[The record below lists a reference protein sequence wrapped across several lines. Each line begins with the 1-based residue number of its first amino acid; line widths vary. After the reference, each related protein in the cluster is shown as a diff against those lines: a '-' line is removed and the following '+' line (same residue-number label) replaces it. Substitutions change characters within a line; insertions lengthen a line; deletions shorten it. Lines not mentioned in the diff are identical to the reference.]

1 MYLYLDTIWFV
12 RLPMRGDSMLSLL
25 RLVNKYAFDSETP
38 WVFRQTNRQQ
48 ADFSPSA
55 IEQSI
60 VEKRSFWLYRSPE
73 IGDNSWSEKISANT
87 LIYVHDWP
95 ENFIFMEIR
104 GVRTESGNIDK
115 LMEEIAGLF
124 DIPFASY
131 LPNFEWP
138 WRSMGSILDAAL
150 QRDYSWGAL
159 DPRFDQPQISLAKS
173 LAATLP
179 RVGMEYYA
187 PDAKFPLFPQRLGWI
202 NCWSAEVAEHLGFP
216 DVEKDAHI
224 LPLCKRLPS
233 GHWIVQLT
241 EEPLDLRRPEHAE
254 AIVRAYWRFD
264 KIGRRSKPA
273 AKKAVKAK
281 PKPVDTDSLRTYAI
295 HASDASGNWW
305 QADHPPINA
314 STEDEALRIYF
325 CKLSRGRMPRPHETL
340 GRLRITYDA
349 LVLEV
354 EGLPPSENVE
364 ARLVE

>member
-1 MYLYLDTIWFV
+1 MV
-12 RLPMRGDSMLSLL
+12 CASSHAGDSMLSLL

-187 PDAKFPLFPQRLGWI
+187 PDAKFLCFP
-202 NCWSAEVAEHLGFP
+202 SALAGSIAGALKWQSIWVF
-216 DVEKDAHI
+216 
-224 LPLCKRLPS
+224 
-233 GHWIVQLT
+233 QM
-241 EEPLDLRRPEHAE
+241 
-254 AIVRAYWRFD
+254 WR
-264 KIGRRSKPA
+264 KTRISCRC
-273 AKKAVKAK
+273 
-281 PKPVDTDSLRTYAI
+281 
-295 HASDASGNWW
+295 ASDCP
-305 QADHPPINA
+305 QATGSFN
-314 STEDEALRIYF
+314 
-325 CKLSRGRMPRPHETL
+325 
-340 GRLRITYDA
+340 
-349 LVLEV
+349 
-354 EGLPPSENVE
+354 
-364 ARLVE
+364 